1 MMAPDK
7 LSKKSIHWQAPAT
20 ILFSLFSGVLFAV
33 GHHCFY
39 QYLNGQRVNEARFGQ
54 QTSIR
59 IGTAA
64 SYLVRVAFVVTI
76 STSYWQVFWRTLH
89 RKKISLHTIDSLADL
104 LSSLSNFCNMAG
116 FRASP
121 ILVGLAAVSWLV
133 PLASL
138 IAPAT
143 LTIDSVSTTSH
154 RLQDIAGIN
163 FAGGP
168 LAQISGIIEE
178 NPNSAATSYGI
189 QNGPNPTAPAYIGI
203 QGGPNSTATNYR
215 GSTQPLIR
223 LALATALQGE
233 IPSIPS
239 PGVNSSYRLNF
250 QAPSVRCKSTSKD
263 ILKGF
268 DTAMGPGC
276 QFPGENGTINI
287 SNGCKTYYNYLA
299 WVPSDDTIVP
309 FAEGSMSVAGAP
321 LPIDVKD
328 FLDIKVQ
335 PNINRYSYLGGLRKG
350 VAEPAT
356 IFVAVDRSMY
366 YSDWSV
372 LNCSL
377 WNTTY
382 TVDFDFLPAASG
394 SQSISIVRTIDI
406 NPVSIIWT
414 ITEYQSSMLYSPTF
428 SYAALMECLGRV
440 LVGSISEGTMNG
452 LFYGFGNVLQ
462 TDAAYAEELFPIYNT
477 TMVEN
482 PQSPAYQKAVLS
494 ALQSSSFNRSLGD
507 VIEEMF
513 QNMTLALFSK
523 PIFLTEGDERMPT
536 NVTFHSF
543 ENVYNYQPA
552 NLLLAYSLAVGFSV
566 VAASLGLLSIWSSQ
580 AAYSFKFSTVM
591 RTTCDY
597 KTDTLIPRA
606 YRSGEDNL
614 PRDLR
619 RLEIRIGTESATLTE
634 SDEARGNAHPD
645 TNSASQLSTLKLGLP
660 VRDYLG
666 TRGEL
671 RDPRNQT
678 AVN

>member
-1 MMAPDK
+1 MAPNT
-7 LSKKSIHWQAPAT
+7 LSKESIHWQAPAT
-20 ILFSLFSGVLFAV
+20 IIVSLFSGVLFAV
-33 GHHCFY
+33 GHHFFY

-89 RKKISLHTIDSLADL
+89 RKKISLHTIDCLADL
-104 LSSLSNFCNMAG
+104 LNSLPNFFDMAG
-116 FRASP
+116 LRASP

-133 PLASL
+133 PLTSL

-143 LTIDSVSTTSH
+143 LTIVSVSTTSH
-154 RLQDIAGIN
+154 MLQDIAGIN
-163 FAGGP
+163 FDRGP
-168 LAQISGIIEE
+168 LARI
-178 NPNSAATSYGI
+178 NYATTDGSDSTEVGYG
-189 QNGPNPTAPAYIGI
+189 
-203 QGGPNSTATNYR
+203 
-215 GSTQPLIR
+215 GSSQPLVR

-233 IPSIPS
+233 IPNIPS
-239 PGVNSSYRLNF
+239 PGVNSSYRLDF
-250 QAPSVRCKSTSKD
+250 QAPSVRCRSTSKD

-268 DTAMGPGC
+268 DAAMGPGC
-276 QFPGENGTINI
+276 RFPGETGTQN
-287 SNGCKTYYNYLA
+287 TYYGCINSYSYLA

-309 FAEGSMSVAGAP
+309 FA
-321 LPIDVKD
+321 KD
-328 FLDIKVQ
+328 RGV
-335 PNINRYSYLGGLRKG
+335 RKEI
-350 VAEPAT
+350 AEPWT
-356 IFVAVDRSMY
+356 IFVAVDRSVQ

-382 TVDFDFLPAASG
+382 TVDFDFLPTASRL
-394 SQSISIVRTIDI
+394 QSISIVRTVDI
-406 NPVSIIWT
+406 NPVSVVWKIEKQGI
-414 ITEYQSSMLYSPTF
+414 ELLYSPIF

-440 LVGSISEGTMNG
+440 LVGSISQDFADG
-452 LFYGFGNVLQ
+452 LLHDFGNALQ
-462 TDAAYAEELFPIYNT
+462 SDAAYAEEMFPVYNAT
-477 TMVEN
+477 IVTD
-482 PQSPAYQKAVLS
+482 PRSSAYQRTVLS

-523 PIFLTEGDERMPT
+523 PTFLTEGDERMPT
-536 NVTFHSF
+536 NVTFRSF
-543 ENVYNYQPA
+543 ENVYIYEPS

-566 VAASLGLLSIWSSQ
+566 VAASLGLLSIWSSK

-597 KTDTLIPRA
+597 KTESLIPRA
-606 YRSGEDNL
+606 YRSGADHL
-614 PRDLR
+614 PRDLG
-619 RLEIRIGTESATLTE
+619 RLDIQIGTETVAPTE
-634 SDEARGNAHPD
+634 FDEAH
-645 TNSASQLSTLKLGLP
+645 TSSVSQLSTLKLGWS

-666 TRGEL
+666 TRGKL
-671 RDPRNQT
+671 RDSRNQT